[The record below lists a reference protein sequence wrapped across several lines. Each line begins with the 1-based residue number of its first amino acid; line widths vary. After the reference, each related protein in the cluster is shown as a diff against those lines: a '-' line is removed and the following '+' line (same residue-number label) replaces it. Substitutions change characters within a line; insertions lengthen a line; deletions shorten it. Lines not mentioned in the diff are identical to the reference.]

1 MSLSVNSISK
11 AFGGV
16 VALNNVSFSVEQG
29 SIFGLIGPN
38 GAGKTTLFNIIA
50 GVFRPTAGSILM
62 NGAHLEHEP
71 NYLRID
77 RSIART
83 FQNIKLF
90 HNLTVLQN
98 IVIGMHTKLRR
109 PLIESFFHTKR
120 WRAEEAMA
128 RERAMEMLTAFGLAD
143 RKDLPAR
150 SLPYGEQRILE
161 MTRALVTESKV
172 LLLDEPA
179 AGLNNVESGRLV
191 DFIRMIRDKMGRTI
205 LLVEHDMN
213 VVMKV
218 CEKLV
223 VLDHGEKIAEGEPKD
238 IQKNRNVIEA
248 YLGRKF
254 ANETEC

>member
-1 MSLSVNSISK
+1 MSLSINEVSK
-11 AFGGV
+11 VFGGV
-16 VALNNVSFSVEQG
+16 AALSDVSFSVEPG

-50 GVFRPTAGSILM
+50 GVFKPTKGSILM
-62 NGAHLEHEP
+62 NGRHLENEP

-83 FQNIKLF
+83 FQNIRLF
-90 HNLTVLQN
+90 PNLTVLQN
-98 IVIGMHTKLRR
+98 IVVGMHNKLRCTM
-109 PLIESFFHTKR
+109 IEAILRSAR
-120 WRAEEAMA
+120 WRAEESAA
-128 RERAMEMLTAFGLAD
+128 KLRAMELLDTFGLANRRD
-143 RKDLPAR
+143 AIAK

-161 MTRALVTESKV
+161 ITRALVTDSGV

-179 AGLNNVESGRLV
+179 AGLNNVESARLV

-218 CEKLV
+218 CERLV
-223 VLDHGEKIAEGEPKD
+223 VLDHGVKIAEGEPRE
-238 IQKNRNVIEA
+238 IQKDKQVIGA

-254 ANETEC
+254 ADEACC

>member
-1 MSLSVNSISK
+1 MSLKINDVSK
-11 AFGGV
+11 VFGGV
-16 VALNNVSFSVEQG
+16 VALSDVSFSVEPR

-50 GVFRPTAGSILM
+50 GVFKPTRGSIM
-62 NGAHLEHEP
+62 MDGRHLENEP

-83 FQNIKLF
+83 FQNIRLF
-90 HNLTVLQN
+90 PNLTVLQN
-98 IVIGMHTKLRR
+98 IVVGMHNKLRCAM
-109 PLIESFFHTKR
+109 IESLFRTSR
-120 WRAEEAMA
+120 WRAEEASA
-128 RERAMEMLTAFGLAD
+128 RERASELLDTFGLGD
-143 RKDLPAR
+143 RKDDIAR

-161 MTRALVTESKV
+161 ITRALVTDSNV

-179 AGLNNVESGRLV
+179 AGLNNVESARLV
-191 DFIRMIRDKMGRTI
+191 DFIRMIRNKMGRTI

-218 CEKLV
+218 CEHLV
-223 VLDHGEKIAEGEPKD
+223 VLDHGVKIAEGEPCE
-238 IQKNRNVIEA
+238 IQKNKQVIEA

-254 ANETEC
+254 ADEAGS

>member
-11 AFGGV
+11 TFGGV
-16 VALNNVSFSVEQG
+16 VALNSVSFSVEQG

-50 GVFRPTAGSILM
+50 GVFRPTAGSVLM
-62 NGAHLEHEP
+62 NGAHLEKEP

-98 IVIGMHTKLRR
+98 IVIGMHTKLRC
-109 PLIESFFHTKR
+109 PLIESFIHTRK
-120 WRAEEAMA
+120 WRAEETMA
-128 RERAMEMLTAFGLAD
+128 KERAMEMLTTFGLED
-143 RKDLPAR
+143 RKDLLAR

-161 MTRALVTESKV
+161 MSRALVTKSKV

-238 IQKNRNVIEA
+238 IQKDRHVIEA

-254 ANETEC
+254 ANEAEC